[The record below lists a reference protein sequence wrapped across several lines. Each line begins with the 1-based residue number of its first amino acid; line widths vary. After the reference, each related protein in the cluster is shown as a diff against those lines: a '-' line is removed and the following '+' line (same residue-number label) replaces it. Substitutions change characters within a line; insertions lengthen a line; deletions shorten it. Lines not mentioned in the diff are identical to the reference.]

1 MTEDKKA
8 GNILIRNFYYETD
21 TDILDIEN
29 YHLVWGQ
36 LMPVGEKI
44 AKLSHNRIIIIPG
57 SYVKIESM
65 CKPVIYKKIHK
76 AESLADAVWAAV
88 VDFIKCY
95 NETKKNNF

>member
-1 MTEDKKA
+1 MTPEDKKA
-8 GNILIRNFYYETD
+8 GNILIRNFYYESETD
-21 TDILDIEN
+21 FFIEN

-36 LMPVGEKI
+36 LMPVVEKI

-95 NETKKNNF
+95 NQTKK